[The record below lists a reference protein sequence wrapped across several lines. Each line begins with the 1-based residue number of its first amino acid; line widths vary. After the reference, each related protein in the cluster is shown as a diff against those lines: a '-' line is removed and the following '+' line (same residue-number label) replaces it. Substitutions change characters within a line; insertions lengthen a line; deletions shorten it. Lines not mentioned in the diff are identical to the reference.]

1 MLTLWRLFLRTA
13 LVFVMWQSL
22 FQQSEAARYPD
33 THALPAGSKV
43 SDSLFVHR
51 QWKVNPKNG
60 LLTILVPVFPTDFEL
75 GNLRNQL
82 RTAAQYFDINTVKEY
97 ILTAPWEKVSTLQA
111 FVDKEWAVEFPK
123 YHTAAR
129 VVSDGQCAP
138 QLNKGTIY
146 DTDRL
151 KYPGWVKQQLVG
163 FMPVAAAICMGTIP
177 ACICHQ
183 CICTQAAHKRLSAE
197 HVKLCWPM
205 PIHCWMII
213 CLASLC
219 LCFVW
224 STHVSGFA
232 RSAILLE

>member
-1 MLTLWRLFLRTA
+1 MCQHHQLDPVILNMLPLLRLFLRAA
-13 LVFVMWQSL
+13 LVFVTWQSL
-22 FQQSEAARYPD
+22 FHHSEAARYPD

-43 SDSLFVHR
+43 SDPLFVHR

-97 ILTAPWEKVSTLQA
+97 ILTAPWEKASTLQS
-111 FVDKEWAVEFPK
+111 FVDKEWGVEFPK

-129 VVSDGQCAP
+129 VVSDGQCAT

-163 FMPVAAAICMGTIP
+163 FMPGAAAICLSVIS
-177 ACICHQ
+177 ACICHRCTCTQ
-183 CICTQAAHKRLSAE
+183 AAHELHTSCTQAAHK
-197 HVKLCWPM
+197 
-205 PIHCWMII
+205 
-213 CLASLC
+213 
-219 LCFVW
+219 
-224 STHVSGFA
+224 
-232 RSAILLE
+232 LL